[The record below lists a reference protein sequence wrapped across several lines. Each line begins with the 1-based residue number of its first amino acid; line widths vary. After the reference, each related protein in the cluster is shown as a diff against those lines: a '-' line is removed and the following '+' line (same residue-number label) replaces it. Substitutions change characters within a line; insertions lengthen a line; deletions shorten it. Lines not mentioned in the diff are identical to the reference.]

1 MDVNKTVVSTKAS
14 FGKKSFKNLIG
25 YKHLLSSSL
34 YLFLPEISAYRKD
47 VDETKF
53 IFDNRWYI
61 LQKHNKIWKKDENTI
76 DKEFDGDP
84 VYKKKY
90 LKAKIKSYNGK
101 INPNFHNSKITKIS
115 SQCICWSLSL
125 IDSVFKMG
133 NNYYAQVFLEECKYV
148 VKEKMTSKYI
158 INDIDKKISREE
170 NSDEENFGENI
181 FKILV

>member
-1 MDVNKTVVSTKAS
+1 MDVNKTVVSTKTS

-61 LQKHNKIWKKDENTI
+61 LQEHNKIWKKDENTI

-84 VYKKKY
+84 MYNKKY

-101 INPNFHNSKITKIS
+101 ISPNFHNSKITKKV
-115 SQCICWSLSL
+115 L
-125 IDSVFKMG
+125 SVF
-133 NNYYAQVFLEECKYV
+133 A
-148 VKEKMTSKYI
+148 
-158 INDIDKKISREE
+158 DH
-170 NSDEENFGENI
+170 
-181 FKILV
+181 